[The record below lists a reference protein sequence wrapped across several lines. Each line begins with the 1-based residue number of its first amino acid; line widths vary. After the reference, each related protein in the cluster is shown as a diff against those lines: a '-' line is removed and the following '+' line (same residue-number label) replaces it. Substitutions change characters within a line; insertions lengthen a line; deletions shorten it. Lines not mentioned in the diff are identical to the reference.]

1 MSLFSGFFFLSTQ
14 FLIVTKKVADNIPE
28 ISGDMTHDM
37 IILRTPNHEI
47 ALVPFAANPK
57 PRIAPIVV

>member
-1 MSLFSGFFFLSTQ
+1 ML
-14 FLIVTKKVADNIPE
+14 TKKVADKIPE
-28 ISGDMTHDM
+28 IAGDKTHDR
-37 IILRTPNHEI
+37 IILKTPNHSI